1 MAYIFL
7 SFSEHLN
14 RGANSKNDFYNLSLN
29 EQFELLQRRIPLERQ
44 VSNFNT
50 FIETCFPTNFNKKY
64 YISCPNFL
72 REKHQV
78 AEDKPSFLN
87 NVIPSSVS
95 SAAIDLLSEGCDTYN
110 ISAA

>member
-50 FIETCFPTNFNKKY
+50 FIEQKTNHLF
-64 YISCPNFL
+64 
-72 REKHQV
+72 
-78 AEDKPSFLN
+78 
-87 NVIPSSVS
+87 
-95 SAAIDLLSEGCDTYN
+95 
-110 ISAA
+110 